1 MNART
6 RRLMADYLKIQDE
19 FTGHP
24 NIKVLPLEGEP
35 PTRYLISYY
44 LKGIRW
50 DNRLQRPVETD
61 FHQAEIYLHRD
72 YPRLK
77 PRCIMKTEI
86 FHPNFGDWI
95 CVGDYWAAGE
105 TMADIIIRIGEMIQ
119 YQKYNNKSPV
129 NVAAA
134 RWARENERL
143 FPIGTVNLYQAEARA
158 EIVADGP
165 KARNGSLIDID
176 VDQAGNMAVTHI
188 KDDFDIEL
196 I

>member
-24 NIKVLPLEGEP
+24 NIKVLPLEGQP
-35 PTRYLISYY
+35 PIRYLVSYY

-50 DNRLQRPVETD
+50 DARLNRPVETD

-105 TMADIIIRIGEMIQ
+105 TMVDIIIRIGEMIQ
-119 YQKYNNKSPV
+119 YQKFNIKSPV
-129 NVAAA
+129 NVSAA
-134 RWARENERL
+134 RWARENDRL

-158 EIVADGP
+158 EITSVASKTMTG
-165 KARNGSLIDID
+165 
-176 VDQAGNMAVTHI
+176 
-188 KDDFDIEL
+188 
-196 I
+196 